1 MTDSANLPAKVLP
14 PTRRKPAWVAR
25 HPLLLGSILL
35 TLLAAVYWGL
45 IASDRYVSDA
55 HVVVDRTDLQASQGM
70 DFATLVTGGRN
81 NHDLLLLRDHLRSVD
96 MLLKLDA
103 QLKLRT
109 HYSDNKRDPLSRMWF
124 SDASQEFFHQHFLN
138 RTSIEIDEQAGILR
152 IRAQAYDAPM
162 AQAIAQGLLRE
173 GEAFMNEIAHRLA
186 RDQVAFLEQQ
196 VSKSGEKAL
205 QTRRALL
212 AYQNNSGLISPQAKA
227 ETLVA
232 ITGRL
237 EGQISELKARRSAML
252 GYLSASSPDVAQL
265 TLQIDAMEKQMAQ
278 EQARLAS
285 PKGGSIL
292 NRQIEEFQRLELEAG
307 FAQDVYKT
315 SLVALERGR
324 VEAGRTLKKV
334 SVVQSP
340 TLAEYPLEPRRI
352 YNILVFGLTV
362 LALAGIAHLLAAIV
376 RDHQD

>member
-1 MTDSANLPAKVLP
+1 MTDSANLPANIVSQP
-14 PTRRKPAWVAR
+14 PRKRVWLLR
-25 HPLLLGSILL
+25 HPILVGSVVL

-55 HVVVDRTDLQASQGM
+55 HVVVDRTDLQASTSM

-81 NHDLLLLRDHLRSVD
+81 NHDLMLLRDHLRSVD

-103 QLKLRT
+103 QLKLKA
-109 HYSDNKRDPLSRMWF
+109 HYSDPKRDPLSRMWF
-124 SDASQEFFHQHFLN
+124 SDASQEFFYQHFLS

-196 VSKSGEKAL
+196 VAKSGEKAL

-212 AYQNNSGLISPQAKA
+212 AFQNTSGLISPQAKA

-232 ITGRL
+232 IAGRL

-252 GYLSASSPDVAQL
+252 GYLSTNSPDVAQL
-265 TLQIDAMEKQMAQ
+265 TLQIEALERQMAQ

-285 PKGGSIL
+285 PKGGSVL

>member
-1 MTDSANLPAKVLP
+1 MTNSANLRATATTQVL
-14 PTRRKPAWVAR
+14 RKAPWLTR
-25 HPLLLGSILL
+25 HPMLWGSVVL

-45 IASDRYVSDA
+45 VASDRYVSEA
-55 HVVVDRTDLQASQGM
+55 HVVVDRTDLQTSQGM

-81 NHDLLLLRDHLRSVD
+81 NHDLQLLRDHLRSVD
-96 MLLKLDA
+96 MLLKLDG
-103 QLKLRT
+103 QLKLRA
-109 HYSDNKRDPLSRMWF
+109 HYSDTERDPLSRMWF
-124 SDASQEFFHQHFLN
+124 IDASQEFFHQHFLS
-138 RTSIEIDEQAGILR
+138 RTSIELDEQAGILR

-162 AQAIAQGLLRE
+162 AQTIARGLLRE

-196 VSKSGEKAL
+196 VAKSGEKAL

-252 GYLSASSPDVAQL
+252 GYLSANSADVAQL
-265 TLQIDAMEKQMAQ
+265 TLQIDALEKQMAQ

-285 PKGGSIL
+285 PKGGSML

>member
-1 MTDSANLPAKVLP
+1 MTDSANLPAKVFP
-14 PTRRKPAWVAR
+14 PIRRKPVWFAR

-35 TLLAAVYWGL
+35 TLLAAFYWGL

-55 HVVVDRTDLQASQGM
+55 HVVVDRTDLQSAQGM

-103 QLKLRT
+103 QLKLRA
-109 HYSDNKRDPLSRMWF
+109 HYSDTQRDPLSRMWF
-124 SDASQEFFHQHFLN
+124 SDASQEFFHQHYLS

-173 GEAFMNEIAHRLA
+173 GEAFMNEIVHRLA

-196 VSKSGEKAL
+196 VAKSGEKAL

-212 AYQNNSGLISPQAKA
+212 AFQNTSGLISPQAKA

-252 GYLSASSPDVAQL
+252 GYLSANSPDVAQL
-265 TLQIDAMEKQMAQ
+265 TLQIDALEKQMAQ

-285 PKGGSIL
+285 PKGGSML